1 MKELDRDVAR
11 PAELTSEDPATGEIL
26 GTVPNMG
33 LEQVGAAVAA
43 AREAFPAWKAI
54 GHAARARHLLA
65 WRDAFVRRKDEVARL
80 LTRENGKPLAESLTE
95 VLAAAEFLAYYA
107 RHAGRL
113 LADRPIT
120 VWNPL
125 MASRRTFM
133 AYEPKGVIAV
143 ISPWNYPILLAMAE
157 LSAALAAGNTAVLKP
172 SELTPL
178 TGRML
183 GELAREAGLPP
194 GVMQVVTGDGHAGAA
209 LTAAPVDRVC
219 FTGSVATG
227 KRVAIAAME
236 RLVPTTLELGGK
248 DPALVLPD
256 VDLDFAARGIT
267 WAGLVNAGQVC
278 ASSERVYVHAAVAEP
293 FVTKLVARVEALSV
307 GNGLYPRTEI
317 GPIISDAQL
326 ARVEAQVADAVAKGA
341 AVQTGGK
348 RLEGPGRFYAPTVL
362 TGVTDQML
370 VMQDETFGPILPVVV
385 VKDEAEMVARANDSP
400 FGLSA
405 TIWTR
410 DLARGERLA
419 REMKAGSV
427 WVNTGIASYGN
438 PLTPRG
444 GLKESGIGKIGG
456 EAGIMEMVDAKLVDV
471 QRHGKV
477 PPWWYPT
484 WPGAVAFFEAGID
497 LLHGPDLGTRAGA
510 LGKFL
515 KHWPRG

>member
-1 MKELDRDVAR
+1 MQELERDVTR
-11 PAELTSEDPATGEIL
+11 PAQLTSYDPATGEAL
-26 GTVPNMG
+26 GSVPN
-33 LEQVGAAVAA
+33 LDVAAVGAAVAV
-43 AREAFPAWKAI
+43 AREAFPGWKAL
-54 GHAARARHLLA
+54 GHPGRARHLRA
-65 WRDAFVRRKDEVARL
+65 WRDAFVARKDDLARL

-95 VLAAAEFLAYYA
+95 VLAACEFLAYYA
-107 RHAGRL
+107 KHSGRL
-113 LADRPIT
+113 LADRPIR

-125 MASRRTFM
+125 MASQRTFM

-143 ISPWNYPILLAMAE
+143 ISPWNYPVLLAMAE

-178 TGRML
+178 VGRML

-194 GVMQVVTGDGHAGAA
+194 GVFQVVTGDGQTGAA
-209 LTAAPVDRVC
+209 LTNAPVDRVC

-256 VDLDFAARGIT
+256 VDLDFAARGVT

-278 ASSERVYVHAAVAEP
+278 ASTERVYVHEAIAEP
-293 FVTKLVARVEALSV
+293 FVGKLVARVEALRV
-307 GNGLYPRTEI
+307 GNGLDPGAEI

-326 ARVEAQVADAVAKGA
+326 ALIEAQLADAVAKGA
-341 AVQTGGK
+341 TIRTGGR
-348 RLEGPGRFYAPTVL
+348 RLDVPGRFFAPTVL
-362 TGVTDQML
+362 TGVTDQMRVL
-370 VMQDETFGPILPVVV
+370 QDETFGPILPVMA

-405 TIWTR
+405 TVWTR
-410 DLARGERLA
+410 DLARGERLGRA
-419 REMKAGSV
+419 LKAGSV

-444 GLKESGIGKIGG
+444 GFKDSGIGKIGG
-456 EAGIMEMVDAKLVDV
+456 EAGLMEMVDAKLVEL
-471 QRHGKV
+471 QRHGHV

-484 WPGAVAFFEAGID
+484 WPGAVSFFEAGID
-497 LLHGPDLGTRAGA
+497 LLHGPDLGTKAGA
-510 LGKFL
+510 LSKFL
-515 KHWPRG
+515 KHWPR